1 MQSVPITTDVV
12 SSNIDQGE
20 VYNIMRLATGQWF
33 SPGHLASSSNKTDL
47 HDIIEI
53 LMKVALGIVAKCDSF
68 LIGTD
73 CICSCLSNYHVITAT
88 TIPIRIENT
97 ITLNH
102 EQKNAKENHKINLDG
117 QVTYKTPICL
127 EIKKTSVKH
136 KMLIRENSRQ
146 NHTYF
151 N

>member
-1 MQSVPITTDVV
+1 MFVWCFMMFNATFINISIISWRSVLLEEDTRWPGENHRPVASCIILYTSPWSIFELTTSVV
-12 SSNIDQGE
+12 
-20 VYNIMRLATGQWF
+20 
-33 SPGHLASSSNKTDL
+33 
-47 HDIIEI
+47 
-53 LMKVALGIVAKCDSF
+53 
-68 LIGTD
+68 IGTD

-102 EQKNAKENHKINLDG
+102 GQKNAKEHHKINLDG

-136 KMLIRENSRQ
+136 TMLIRENSRQ
-146 NHTYF
+146 NHTYL

>member
-1 MQSVPITTDVV
+1 MLPEEIYANWSLYLISVV
-12 SSNIDQGE
+12 
-20 VYNIMRLATGQWF
+20 
-33 SPGHLASSSNKTDL
+33 
-47 HDIIEI
+47 
-53 LMKVALGIVAKCDSF
+53 
-68 LIGTD
+68 IGTD

-102 EQKNAKENHKINLDG
+102 EQNNSKEHHKINLDG

-146 NHTYF
+146 NHTYL